1 MNDYEAELN
10 MSMKKKILKKNLFIS
25 LSTILFFLNF
35 YYQNKL
41 KGCFFNNYK
50 IVKTIITI

>member
-10 MSMKKKILKKNLFIS
+10 MSMKNKILKKNLFIS